1 MCLGLMLKPLLAR
14 FDAAWVAIEA
24 GGELDRETAL
34 GLVSSNLEHLLG
46 LDVNTNQDLV
56 AWHGGDV
63 FDMSS
68 KVVAII
74 SHAREEVDIM

>member
-1 MCLGLMLKPLLAR
+1 MGLESRLKSIAR
-14 FDAAWVAIEA
+14 FDAAWIAIEA
-24 GGELDRETAL
+24 GGELDKETVL

-46 LDVNTNQDLV
+46 LDVKTNQDLV
-56 AWHGGDV
+56 AWRGGDI

-74 SHAREEVDIM
+74 SHAREVVDVM